1 METKITIIEGPPP
14 VFEMVED
21 GWALGLNESPSLADM
36 VFTRLRTFNGPSLV
50 ERCHRAWRERETMY
64 LEFRGS
70 DGLTQEVPIV
80 AIRNVNADEGDTVFL
95 WLRIE
100 DEDVELEF
108 DYEDD
113 FDDEDDDFDLPDDL
127 I

>member
-1 METKITIIEGPPP
+1 MKAP
-14 VFEMVED
+14 
-21 GWALGLNESPSLADM
+21 
-36 VFTRLRTFNGPSLV
+36 
-50 ERCHRAWRERETMY
+50 
-64 LEFRGS
+64 

-80 AIRNVNADEGDTVFL
+80 AIRNVEADEGDSVFL

-108 DYEDD
+108 DYGDD
-113 FDDEDDDFDLPDDL
+113 FDDEDEDFDLPEDL

>member
-50 ERCHRAWRERETMY
+50 ERCHRAWRELQTMY

-80 AIRNVNADEGDTVFL
+80 AIRNVEADEGDSVFL

-108 DYEDD
+108 DYGDD
-113 FDDEDDDFDLPDDL
+113 FDDEDEDFDLPEDL